1 MGGGA
6 WPFVVRGAICLINFD
21 NERDSGLLNSLKF
34 EGTFSRLL
42 SRINGTLQAIR
53 NGAITGL

>member
-6 WPFVVRGAICLINFD
+6 WSFVVRGAICLINFD

-34 EGTFSRLL
+34 EGTFISRLL
-42 SRINGTLQAIR
+42 SRISGTFKPHEMEQ
-53 NGAITGL
+53 